1 VAMLRKELKD
11 TQLKIEKDFKE
22 LVQESDKEAIESTET
37 GENLS
42 SLTTITMLILLFFL
56 ILVFALVFKMNSMKK
71 KICQ

>member
-1 VAMLRKELKD
+1 MLRKELKD